1 MTCVHHNLE
10 KLSPVFAEARPELLL
25 SLQLFLGPPG
35 FCHAWH
41 PATRNR
47 GGWDRKMG
55 TVIGHTN
62 TAVMEAACIAF
73 GNFCFRYRLRI
84 TEQITEHDHKLHCV
98 HIQHSTLASASE
110 SSQSSFSIL
119 PFSLSIPTS
128 NQMAKNTI

>member
-10 KLSPVFAEARPELLL
+10 KLSPVFAEARPELL

-84 TEQITEHDHKLHCV
+84 TEQITEHDHKVYCV
-98 HIQHSTLASASE
+98 
-110 SSQSSFSIL
+110 
-119 PFSLSIPTS
+119 
-128 NQMAKNTI
+128 NTFNI